1 MYMLRSIRTRFM
13 TKLFTW
19 VHGGRAFEAEIK
31 RGHQHGHLGNQSV
44 STYRY
49 RATFWH
55 KCDEFI
61 NSCALGPTNRRVPQ
75 PGAQGTNAE
84 HPQAGSC
91 QTAKDDGGKPGVR
104 FLARSKRGTRFR
116 TTSLLGG
123 TRQRRRRF
131 CSPWV
136 GRDQG
141 RRHCRWRSPDDRNW
155 LSFHDRYQYTLS
167 REAVRSSLRSSSKS
181 AQRDSQS
188 TLNEH
193 NDNSKLTS
201 HALKENRALTA
212 TAIQKVGPD
221 RP

>member
-1 MYMLRSIRTRFM
+1 MRGGLVPLTALTDRLDPDRACRRVAGLEVAAWPPPATLRS
-13 TKLFTW
+13 L
-19 VHGGRAFEAEIK
+19 RA
-31 RGHQHGHLGNQSV
+31 SV
-44 STYRY
+44 RHTDACHS
-49 RATFWH
+49 
-55 KCDEFI
+55 
-61 NSCALGPTNRRVPQ
+61 Q
-75 PGAQGTNAE
+75 GAQRTDRE
-84 HPQAGSC
+84 HLQAGSC

-116 TTSLLGG
+116 TASPLGG

-167 REAVRSSLRSSSKS
+167 REAVWSTLRSSSKS

-188 TLNEH
+188 TLYEH
-193 NDNSKLTS
+193 NDNSKP
-201 HALKENRALTA
+201 ALCRWLNIL
-212 TAIQKVGPD
+212 INC
-221 RP
+221 RPARS

>member
-1 MYMLRSIRTRFM
+1 MNDDGPLRNQVGTTGFAPSCARPLALQFPHPSLQTGI
-13 TKLFTW
+13 LFAQRRSDTP
-19 VHGGRAFEAEIK
+19 
-31 RGHQHGHLGNQSV
+31 
-44 STYRY
+44 T
-49 RATFWH
+49 RAT
-55 KCDEFI
+55 
-61 NSCALGPTNRRVPQ
+61 AR
-75 PGAQGTNAE
+75 AQGTDAE

-104 FLARSKRGTRFR
+104 LLARSKRGTRFR

-167 REAVRSSLRSSSKS
+167 REAVWSTLRSSSKS

-188 TLNEH
+188 TLYEH